1 MRLYLGLFLPLPRLA
16 VFWGF
21 VMKRLAL
28 MIALALA
35 GCVEAPS
42 SQAKVLVMGDSLLAV
57 NGMSGGA
64 VADALERET
73 GVEVTDRSVPGARF
87 FHPLPI
93 SGAAGMSIPKQY
105 ARGAWEWVVLN
116 GGGNDVLWGCGCGPC
131 GGTLERLISVDG
143 RGGEIPRTVSQLRS
157 TGAKVIFVGYLRSN
171 GFDSPVEKCATTGD
185 EMDRRLT
192 LMAANDP
199 GVMFLS
205 MADLVPMGDQS
216 YYGPDLI
223 HPSPKGS
230 AGIAARIAAVMR
242 QPVPPMQP
250 VQMSRPVPQ
259 AQPVQRWRSVYA
271 SDWAQ

>member
-1 MRLYLGLFLPLPRLA
+1 
-16 VFWGF
+16 
-21 VMKRLAL
+21 MKRLAV
-28 MIALALA
+28 MIALVLA

-73 GVEVTDRSVPGARF
+73 GMEVTDRSVPGARF

-131 GGTLERLISVDG
+131 GGTLERLISADG
-143 RGGEIPRTVSQLRS
+143 RGGEIAQTVSQLRY

-171 GFDSPVEKCATTGD
+171 GFSSPVEKCAPTGD
-185 EMDRRLT
+185 EMDRRLA
-192 LMAANDP
+192 LMAADDP
-199 GVMFLS
+199 GVVFLS
-205 MADLVPMGDQS
+205 MADLVPMGDKS
-216 YYGPDLI
+216 YYGADLI

-230 AGIAARIAAVMR
+230 AAIAARIAAVMR
-242 QPVPPMQP
+242 QSVQPVP
-250 VQMSRPVPQ
+250 S
-259 AQPVQRWRSVYA
+259 AQPVQLSQTVPAAPRWQSVYA